1 MSKIYKKNHNTRT
14 CACEFDFT
22 LMILCINEFFM
33 EEPLL
38 SSIEQYVV
46 DVVRAKRLE
55 KGWSQKELAYQLDV
69 SIGFIGDIENPK
81 YRAKFNLNHINELAK
96 IFECSPKDFLPED
109 PL

>member
-1 MSKIYKKNHNTRT
+1 
-14 CACEFDFT
+14 
-22 LMILCINEFFM
+22 M

-96 IFECSPKDFLPED
+96 IFECCPKDFLPEI
-109 PL
+109 PF

>member
-1 MSKIYKKNHNTRT
+1 
-14 CACEFDFT
+14 
-22 LMILCINEFFM
+22 M